1 MLVSRVKESQPNRV
15 TLNRNISEYSKLS
28 PGGKILCITAVFVYL
43 RVPAGG
49 DHLEPDVAEGVE
61 DHDGVGLDTDPV
73 TGLAGRGGAGVAG
86 TAGTVKLGL

>member
-15 TLNRNISEYSKLS
+15 TLNGNTSEYFELS
-28 PGGKILCITAVFVYL
+28 PGGKIDYTAVFVYL

>member
-1 MLVSRVKESQPNRV
+1 M
-15 TLNRNISEYSKLS
+15 
-28 PGGKILCITAVFVYL
+28 YL

>member
-1 MLVSRVKESQPNRV
+1 MGIS
-15 TLNRNISEYSKLS
+15 RNILS
-28 PGGKILCITAVFVYL
+28 SRQEGRQITAVFVYL

>member
-1 MLVSRVKESQPNRV
+1 MGILRNILSSRQEGNRV
-15 TLNRNISEYSKLS
+15 S
-28 PGGKILCITAVFVYL
+28 TAVFVYL